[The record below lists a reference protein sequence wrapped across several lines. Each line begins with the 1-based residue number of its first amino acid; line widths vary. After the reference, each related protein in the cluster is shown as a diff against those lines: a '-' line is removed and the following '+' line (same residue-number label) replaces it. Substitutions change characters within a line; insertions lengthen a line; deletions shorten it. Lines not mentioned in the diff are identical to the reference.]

1 MGVETTIAKG
11 GYGGENHGER
21 GKGGGGME
29 SKVLAWHG
37 Q

>member
-21 GKGGGGME
+21 GKGGGME